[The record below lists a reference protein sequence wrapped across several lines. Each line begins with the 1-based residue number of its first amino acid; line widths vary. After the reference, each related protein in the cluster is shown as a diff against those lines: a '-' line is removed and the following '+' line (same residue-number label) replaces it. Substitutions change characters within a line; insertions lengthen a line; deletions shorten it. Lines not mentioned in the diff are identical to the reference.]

1 MKPVF
6 HGIRAFP
13 RHSRCYASGKSS
25 SKRHLPL
32 GAFVDSQHELRN
44 CREWSTANMELQSFW
59 KSHVVGDRKMEVLV
73 SHDSQDLSG
82 QEPRRM
88 GGTENEHDTG
98 FSLETSAYS

>member
-1 MKPVF
+1 
-6 HGIRAFP
+6 
-13 RHSRCYASGKSS
+13 
-25 SKRHLPL
+25 
-32 GAFVDSQHELRN
+32 
-44 CREWSTANMELQSFW
+44 MELQNFW
-59 KSHVVGDRKMEVLV
+59 KSHVVGDRKMEALT